1 MDKKNTLIG
10 ITLLG
15 LAFILMFTYQPP
27 TPEEE
32 PPPTAPEEREPE
44 RPDDA
49 EATRPPADRPDEPRP
64 DDALPVTRP
73 DPEAPA
79 AAREEFPDDEER
91 VLLENDYM
99 VVTFTNY
106 GGAIRH
112 VEFSRFARTKG
123 SDERYVFNAE
133 SFAPALGLTD
143 FANAGQE
150 TPFELVEHASDR
162 VVYALELENGLEIRR
177 SYTIDLDPEPRRPDD
192 YMIRHETVLIN
203 QSGEVVRP
211 PYFGINLGTSLPD
224 KTEARAVG
232 PQFMN
237 FGYYDGDGA
246 NFIGMNRFRGGGFM
260 SWIGLRD
267 GRPRNL
273 IEGRD
278 PVVWAS
284 VSNRF
289 FSSIATLDEPGRGYA
304 ARPVELPLR
313 EGERTPREG
322 VTGSVRFSLPDLD
335 PGEERVIGMD
345 YYTGPK
351 EYRRLQYLDE
361 RQDLVMQFG
370 IFGFLSKLLLVM
382 MTGIYSF
389 FPNYGIAI
397 ICTTLVIKTILWPLT
412 AKAARSSKRMMKIS
426 EPMKELREKY
436 KDNPQK
442 MQQETMK
449 LFRQYKVNPLGGC
462 LPILVQLPIFFALF
476 RMLQSASELRF
487 EGFLWV
493 GDLSTADTIG
503 HIAGFPIN
511 VMPVLMGLT
520 MFLQM
525 KMMPTATTNPM
536 QQKIFMFMPP
546 LITVMLYQFSAGLTL
561 YWTVNNLLTI
571 LQQYLINRQKDDI
584 DIEPLPATEE
594 AGTGKPK
601 PKRKKPKGK
610 RKK

>member
-1 MDKKNTLIG
+1 MDKKNTIIG
-10 ITLLG
+10 ITLLV

-27 TPEEE
+27 TPEEAPERE
-32 PPPTAPEEREPE
+32 PREEREPAD
-44 RPDDA
+44 PA
-49 EATRPPADRPDEPRP
+49 EAPPPAPETEPREARPAPGEPRPDEP
-64 DDALPVTRP
+64 AV
-73 DPEAPA
+73 
-79 AAREEFPDDEER
+79 AREEYPEDEER
-91 VLLENDYM
+91 VELENEYM
-99 VVTFTNY
+99 IVRLSNY
-106 GGAIRH
+106 GGGVREVALK
-112 VEFSRFARTKG
+112 RFAETLG
-123 SDERYVFNAE
+123 ADERYVFNRE
-133 SFAPALGLTD
+133 SFAPALALTG
-143 FANAGQE
+143 FSGAGAE
-150 TPFELVEHASDR
+150 TAFRLEEHSSDR
-162 VVYALELENGLEIRR
+162 AVYVLELEDGLQIRR
-177 SYTIDLDPEPRRPDD
+177 TYSIEPDPEPRRPAD

-203 QSGEVVRP
+203 TGGEEISLPR
-211 PYFGINLGTSLPD
+211 FGINLGTAIPD
-224 KTEARAVG
+224 DTQARAVG

-237 FGYYDGDGA
+237 FGFYDGDGA
-246 NFIGMNRFRGGGFM
+246 SFIGMNKFRGGGPL
-260 SWIGLRD
+260 SWIGLRS
-267 GRPRNL
+267 GEPRNL
-273 IEGRD
+273 IEGED

-289 FSSIATLDEPGRGYA
+289 FTSIATLDDHGRGYE

-313 EGERTPREG
+313 EEERSPRQG
-322 VTGSVRFSLPDLD
+322 VTGSVRFDLRSLGA
-335 PGEERVIGMD
+335 GEEKVIGMD

-351 EYRRLQYLDE
+351 EYRRLEHLDD

-382 MTGIYSF
+382 MTGIFSF
-389 FPNYGIAI
+389 LPNYGVAI
-397 ICTTLVIKTILWPLT
+397 ICTTLIIKGLLWPLT

-426 EPMKELREKY
+426 EPMKELRDKY

-493 GDLSTADTIG
+493 SDLSSADTVAEV
-503 HIAGFPIN
+503 AGFPIN
-511 VMPVLMGLT
+511 IMPVLMGLT

-525 KMMPTATTNPM
+525 RMMPTATANPM

-546 LITVMLYQFSAGLTL
+546 VITVMLYQFSAGLTL

-571 LQQYLINRQKDDI
+571 LQQFLINRQKDDV
-584 DIEPLPATEE
+584 DATPLPAEE
-594 AGTGKPK
+594 EPAAGGKQK

-610 RKK
+610 RKR

>member
-1 MDKKNTLIG
+1 MDKKNTIIG

-27 TPEEE
+27 VPDEQPEEPAVRE
-32 PPPTAPEEREPE
+32 DREPAE
-44 RPDDA
+44 PGEPVDRVDEAPRPEDRPAAPPRPARPDRD
-49 EATRPPADRPDEPRP
+49 TR
-64 DDALPVTRP
+64 
-73 DPEAPA
+73 A
-79 AAREEFPDDEER
+79 AAREVFPEDEER
-91 VLLENDYM
+91 VTLENDYM

-106 GGAIRH
+106 GGAIRN
-112 VEFSRFARTKG
+112 VLFRRFERTQG
-123 SDERYVFNAE
+123 SEERYVFNREA
-133 SFAPALGLTD
+133 FAPALGLTG
-143 FANAGQE
+143 FSGAGQE
-150 TPFELVEHASDR
+150 TPFHLEERAADR
-162 VVYALELENGLEIRR
+162 VVYVLDLENGLEIRR
-177 SYTIDLDPEPRRPDD
+177 TYSIDLDPEPRRPDD
-192 YMIRHETVLIN
+192 YMIRHETVLVN
-203 QSGEVVRP
+203 RSGEAVTP
-211 PYFGINLGTSLPD
+211 PYFGMNLGTAIPD
-224 KTEARAVG
+224 DTDARAVG

-246 NFIGMNRFRGGGFM
+246 DFIGMNKFRGGGFL
-260 SWIGLRD
+260 SWIGVRS
-267 GRPRNL
+267 GEPRHL
-273 IEGRD
+273 IEGPD

-289 FSSIATLDEPGRGYA
+289 FTSIATLDDHGRGYA
-304 ARPVELPLR
+304 ARAVELPLR
-313 EGERTPREG
+313 EEERTPRVG
-322 VTGSVRFSLPDLD
+322 VTGSVRFDIPALD
-335 PGEERVIGMD
+335 PGAEHVIGLD
-345 YYTGPK
+345 YYAGPK
-351 EYRRLQYLDE
+351 EYRRLEHLDE

-382 MTGIYSF
+382 MTGLYSVL
-389 FPNYGIAI
+389 PNYGVAI
-397 ICTTLVIKTILWPLT
+397 ICTTLIIKAILWPLT

-493 GDLSTADTIG
+493 GDLSGADTV
-503 HIAGFPIN
+503 AEVMGFPIN
-511 VMPVLMGLT
+511 IMPVLMGLT
-520 MFLQM
+520 MFFQM
-525 KMMPTATTNPM
+525 KMMPTATANPM

-546 LITVMLYQFSAGLTL
+546 VITVMLYQFSAGLTL

-584 DIEPLPATEE
+584 DVEPLPAAEE
-594 AGTGKPK
+594 GGGKSGK
-601 PKRKKPKGK
+601 SKRKKPKGK